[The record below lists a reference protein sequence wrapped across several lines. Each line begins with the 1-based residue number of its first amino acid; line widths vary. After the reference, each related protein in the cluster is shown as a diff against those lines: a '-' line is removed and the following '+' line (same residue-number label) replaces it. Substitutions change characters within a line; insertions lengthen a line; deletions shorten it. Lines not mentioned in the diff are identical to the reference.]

1 MANFNTKIEIFK
13 GRLLR
18 TVRKKYAE
26 APELNEKGK
35 IIYEY
40 VLGPDGKPFI
50 PEGKTRPK
58 RKQKKKRFKDI
69 DYIFEF
75 YHIICSLDDY
85 LIHLHENK
93 IQSLRKG
100 QELKVDTEL
109 VRLFR
114 DAVAFLTRRFRRNQL
129 PEDFVK
135 NAKAIQ
141 VLLTQVEKK
150 IDTAFEINSPSF
162 PRDEVLRLARSQ
174 KYKTMVDMTHGL
186 VTQCFEFMKIPV
198 TTKRKSNPTL
208 RIPYYQFSMKKELAR
223 QISKLEGEDADYLQ
237 AVSDMVMSQDKDLE
251 LDLRSQGY
259 EVFTST
265 VYDGPRKQL
274 VKVAYR
280 KGISS
285 LIEVKQPKEPEQI
298 SGFND
303 MSDEAKERIRARYTV
318 DRERYEDYLAKREK
332 LIVGVY
338 SAEFMTEE
346 GGKRSYKSFKSIDEF
361 KKALHREVLK
371 QEVRSNL
378 FPIVEYRKDVGAH
391 SILFSSGK
399 GGVSY
404 HLPRYDGEDFL
415 DDERMVQVTDS
426 TGGGKGLRRIMSVK
440 SALVNGEVR
449 DVIVKGRYKGFF
461 LEDMVNIKG
470 RLIEGSYMINI
481 GGELQSRDLIEDGE
495 VTTIRRD
502 EDGAIKSRL
511 LEPYITVSADRERLI
526 IGIPSG
532 MSSRVD
538 RETMLKL
545 SEEIATIQ
553 QKLQFDIP
561 ESLNRPGK
569 DLTPEEK
576 KQKRQYQLANKNNP
590 FYYFR
595 PEDFEIVRDALGSV
609 AMSASA
615 ARMIR
620 EYFKKLTER
629 DRALN
634 AENLKRFTS
643 QAIPGFKTCLPN
655 GKPFNFNNKQVE
667 AMAWM
672 DANDMSG
679 LMALDTGVGKTLLT
693 VGAIQKSITD
703 GTAGDKRFL
712 MVVPKSLV
720 NNLTSEARSKMDEQ
734 SFTVLK
740 SRLDEMSYKEY
751 TELFNEKGT
760 DYFKRTYHACFFDEV
775 NETFKKKSIFESV
788 AGLLHPRKI
797 LLTASAIQKDPTDLY
812 KFVTIAQG
820 VPYDAKKE
828 KAWTQRYGNM
838 IGGRFIG
845 VNKDPNIQSEF
856 FRWVKSNAYFADK
869 MDVDMEAIDRPVL
882 QELKKSDPITVKMN
896 RTVKAEYRKVSAE
909 LARELQGMLDKYRDN
924 VEDPE
929 AFKYETETVRRG
941 KKVKVVKTLRDLAN
955 IKVNTLMKRLVR
967 LSTDPENDKELKK
980 RLPENYRNPKLDA
993 CKRIL
998 RGSPESR
1005 VIFFTQSAR
1014 LAESTAKDNALT
1026 RPAKF
1031 HAVLTGSK
1039 IVFYKAKGKT
1049 AKSFGRITAQTDM
1062 QKFRDTFGKILLKTA
1077 SGGGWNVEGIA
1088 EFIAENYN
1096 VATICCTD
1104 DYSKG
1109 FNLQRFQKVVHL
1121 DRGNGFD
1128 SETLSQRTARA
1139 FRAGQLD
1146 QVEEI
1151 FIDSTITDPRD
1162 AQGNIDMSQLDA
1174 STLNIQELQRL
1185 LNEKDQAF
1193 FTDVIHRGMSE
1204 DLVSGVDKVETLTG
1218 EELSLSRYGAITQSY
1233 VSKLLNP
1240 TDEAVRHYNDLQEL
1254 KRENPITYS
1263 AVLAPERFEGMNEIV
1278 EFKLGHMDVPN
1289 EKVEH
1294 VIKKVLDLAGISAHP
1309 LDTYSVI
1316 KIEVSGSFN
1325 QIKVLAS
1332 KGSWGTE
1339 GKIQRTIYIAP
1350 MRGVIDADEAR
1361 KVFQSPSI
1369 LFDLFKPTEIGNESM
1384 SAGKCSAKGWGTKSA
1399 LTQISTA
1406 SKLGLEK
1413 ISLMAAGNSD
1423 GFEVGGGGLIGSL
1436 VWPKFGYDG
1445 EAEMWSGEIKDRRV
1459 LEYLVKIGSCPPDLL
1474 DRDEVFSC
1482 KVSEIISAVDDSG
1495 RNIGVEYWNSN
1506 YFTFEGHFD
1515 LSPNSL
1521 SMSIVNQY
1529 YKRKAL
1535 EFDVDEEDL
1544 LTMDLPVFDL
1554 NDSGC
1559 WMRNVSNDRAK
1570 SISMIRKYPKEFKS
1584 VYYSDD
1590 ELRSFI
1596 NGIALS
1602 DQALHD
1608 AIDDATGFGLVRVGS
1623 ADSDIDDTVM
1633 KSIWSMIGERKL
1645 NISRKISAMRELKPS
1660 KLGDIIELEQE
1671 LKK

>member
-1 MANFNTKIEIFK
+1 MSNFKTKIDIFK

-26 APELNEKGK
+26 APELNDDGK
-35 IIYEY
+35 IIYEF

-50 PEGKTRPK
+50 PEGKKRPK
-58 RKQKKKRFKDI
+58 RKQKKKKFKDI

-75 YHIICSLDDY
+75 YHIVCSLDDY
-85 LIHLHENK
+85 LINLHEIK
-93 IQSLRKG
+93 IQGLRRGK
-100 QELKVDTEL
+100 ELKVDADL

-114 DAVAFLTRRFRRNQL
+114 EAVSFLTRRFRRNQL

-141 VLLTQVEKK
+141 VLLNQVENK
-150 IDTAFEINSPSF
+150 IDTAFEVTSPSF
-162 PRDEVLRLARSQ
+162 PTDEILRLARSQ
-174 KYKTMVDMTHGL
+174 KYRSMVDMTHAL
-186 VTQCFEFMKIPV
+186 VSQCFEFMKIPV

-208 RIPYYQFSMKKELAR
+208 RIPYYQFSMKKELSR

-237 AVSDMVMSQDKDLE
+237 AVSDMVMAQDKDLE
-251 LDLRSQGY
+251 LDLRAQGY

-274 VKVAYR
+274 VKIAYH

-303 MSDEAKERIRARYTV
+303 MSEEAKERIRSKYTFE
-318 DRERYEDYLAKREK
+318 RERYQDYVSKREN
-332 LIVGVY
+332 LIAGVY

-346 GGKRSYKSFKSIDEF
+346 NDKRSYKAFKSVSDF
-361 KKALHREVLK
+361 KKALHREVVK
-371 QEVRSNL
+371 EEVRSNL
-378 FPIVEYRKDVGAH
+378 FPEVNYRKDLGAH
-391 SILFSSGK
+391 EILFSSGK

-415 DDERMVQVTDS
+415 DDERMLQVTDGK
-426 TGGGKGLRRIMSVK
+426 GGGKGIRRILSVK

-449 DVIVKGRYKGFF
+449 DVIVRGRYKGFF
-461 LEDMVNIKG
+461 LEDMINVKG

-495 VTTIRRD
+495 VATIRRD
-502 EDGAIKSRL
+502 GDGAIKSRL
-511 LEPYITVSADRERLI
+511 LEPYITVSADQERLI

-538 RETMLKL
+538 RETVSKL

-561 ESLNRPGK
+561 EALLRPGK
-569 DLTPEEK
+569 ELTPEQK
-576 KQKRQYQLANKNNP
+576 KEKRQYQLANKNNP

-609 AMSASA
+609 AMSKSA
-615 ARMIR
+615 ARMISD
-620 EYFKKLTER
+620 YFKKLTER

-634 AENLKRFTS
+634 VENLKRFTS

-740 SRLDEMSYKEY
+740 DRLDEMSYKEY
-751 TELFNEKGT
+751 TELFKEKGT
-760 DYFKRTYHACFFDEV
+760 GYFKRTYHACFFDEV
-775 NETFKKKSIFESV
+775 NETFKKKSIFDSV
-788 AGLLHPRKI
+788 SGLLHPRKV
-797 LLTASAIQKDPTDLY
+797 LLTASAIEKDPTDLY
-812 KFVTIAQG
+812 KFVTISQG

-828 KAWTQRYGNM
+828 KAWTQRYGNL

-845 VNKDPNIQSEF
+845 INKDPNIQSEF

-869 MDVDMEAIDRPVL
+869 MDVDMEAIGRPVL
-882 QELKKSDPITVKMN
+882 QGLKKNDPVTVKMN
-896 RTVKAEYRKVSAE
+896 RSVKAEYRKVSAE
-909 LARELQGMLDKYRDN
+909 LTRELQGMLDKYRDN

-929 AFKYETETVRRG
+929 AFKYETDVVRRG
-941 KKVKVVKTLRDLAN
+941 KKVKVIKTLRDLAN

-967 LSTDPENDKELKK
+967 LSTDPENDKEMKA
-980 RLPENYRNPKLDA
+980 RLPKNYRNPKLDA
-993 CKRIL
+993 CKKIL

-1005 VIFFTQSAR
+1005 VLFFTQSAR

-1049 AKSFGRITAQTDM
+1049 VKPFGRITNKTDM
-1062 QKFRDTFGKILLKTA
+1062 QKFRDTFGKVLLKTA
-1077 SGGGWNVEGIA
+1077 SGWNVEGIA

-1104 DYSKG
+1104 DYAKG

-1128 SETLSQRTARA
+1128 SETLTQRTARA

-1151 FIDSTITDPRD
+1151 FIDSTVTDPRD
-1162 AQGNIDMSQLDA
+1162 TEGKIDVSQLDA
-1174 STLNIQELQRL
+1174 ETINIQELQRL
-1185 LNEKDQAF
+1185 LSEKDQAF
-1193 FTDVIHRGMSE
+1193 FTDIIHRGMNE
-1204 DLVSGVDKVETLTG
+1204 DLVSGVDKVETVSG

-1254 KRENPITYS
+1254 KRENPITHS
-1263 AVLAPERFEGMNEIV
+1263 AVLSPERFEGMNEIV
-1278 EFKLGHMDVPN
+1278 EFKIGHQIVPS
-1289 EKVEH
+1289 EKVEDA
-1294 VIKKVLDLAGISAHP
+1294 IKKVLDLSGITAHP
-1309 LDTYSVI
+1309 LIDS
-1316 KIEVSGSFN
+1316 KILITVSGSFN
-1325 QIKVLAS
+1325 RILVVS
-1332 KGSWGTE
+1332 KGSQDK
-1339 GKIQRTIYIAP
+1339 KITRTIDISP
-1350 MRGVIDADEAR
+1350 KNREVSDGVEESR
-1361 KVFQSPSI
+1361 KVIQNPSI
-1369 LFDLFKPTEIGNESM
+1369 LFDIFKPTSIRNEEMKS
-1384 SAGKCSAKGWGTKSA
+1384 GRCSAKGWGTKTA

-1406 SKLGLEK
+1406 SKLGLES
-1413 ISLMAAGNSD
+1413 ITMVAAGNSD
-1423 GFEVGGGGLIGSL
+1423 DDGGYDGKLVGSL

-1445 EAEMWSGEIKDRRV
+1445 VVDVWSGEIRSKDRRV
-1459 LEYLVKIGSCPPDLL
+1459 LEYLIKIGSCTPDYM
-1474 DRDEVFSC
+1474 DVDEYFSC
-1482 KVSEIISAVDDSG
+1482 KVSEIISAVDSNG
-1495 RNIGVEYWNSN
+1495 RNIGVDFWNSH
-1506 YFTFEGHFD
+1506 YFTFNGSFD

-1544 LTMDLPVFDL
+1544 LTMDLPVFNL
-1554 NDSGC
+1554 NDSSC
-1559 WMRNVSNDRAK
+1559 WRRNVMKNREEA
-1570 SISMIRKYPKEFKS
+1570 ISMIRKYPKEFKS
-1584 VYYSDD
+1584 VYYSDE
-1590 ELRSFI
+1590 ELRRYV
-1596 NGIALS
+1596 NLAAEYNT
-1602 DQALHD
+1602 ALHD
-1608 AIDDATGFGLVRVGS
+1608 AIDDVTGFGLVRVGS
-1623 ADSDIDDTVM
+1623 SDSDIDDTLM

-1645 NISRKISAMRELKPS
+1645 NISRKISALRELKPS